1 MDQTFATRRQP
12 NGLSAGL
19 QAFRSILHWLVGLI
33 RVTPDDTEGCWH
45 LCWRWTLQVASSQV
59 T

>member
-19 QAFRSILHWLVGLI
+19 QAFRSILHWIVRVI
-33 RVTPDDTEGCWH
+33 RVTPDEQRDAGIYVGDG
-45 LCWRWTLQVASSQV
+45 RYR
-59 T
+59 